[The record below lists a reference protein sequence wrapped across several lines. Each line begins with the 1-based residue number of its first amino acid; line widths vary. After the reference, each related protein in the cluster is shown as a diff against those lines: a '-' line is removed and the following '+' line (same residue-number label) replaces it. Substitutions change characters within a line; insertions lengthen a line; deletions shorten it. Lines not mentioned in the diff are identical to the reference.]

1 MRQRRAT
8 EALGGEAVL
17 FAWVGMGVFAGA
29 EGLTENVTV
38 EKNLKELKD
47 SIIQYLGEDHFR
59 QEKKKKKINFKGL
72 RAGRCLLGTRKE
84 LGMRSE
90 R

>member
-38 EKNLKELKD
+38 EQGDETL
-47 SIIQYLGEDHFR
+47 
-59 QEKKKKKINFKGL
+59 
-72 RAGRCLLGTRKE
+72 
-84 LGMRSE
+84 
-90 R
+90 